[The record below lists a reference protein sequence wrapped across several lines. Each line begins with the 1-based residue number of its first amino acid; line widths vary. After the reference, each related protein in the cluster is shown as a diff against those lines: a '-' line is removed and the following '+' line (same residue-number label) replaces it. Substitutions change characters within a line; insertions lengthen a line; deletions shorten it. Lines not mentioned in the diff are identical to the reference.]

1 MRLTDKRF
9 WILLIVMVNV
19 AVAFAQSFFSVEEI
33 SKTEYT
39 EAEKECSQYN
49 VVPADSIIDND
60 IVNLVLKESQAM
72 FERFDSVSRQEIVDF
87 VEGNFGFDKQQLL
100 YLPELKLYGF
110 IIPKSPFD
118 DFVWWFDAESGKYI
132 CSAAFPTAINAN
144 GMYVSQTGHDCDW
157 PLELRFFNR
166 EGNGFYEF
174 ESYKNTQYNGE
185 TVYCVEDD
193 SELRPIFWYDNN
205 MLFLKTYDH
214 KRQNNVYL
222 KIKVQLSLRDM
233 LENMMPNGAIRPAPK
248 QKVRKHKKG
257 GGKP

>member
-1 MRLTDKRF
+1 MKQTDKRLL
-9 WILLIVMVNV
+9 ILLIVMANA
-19 AVAFAQSFFSVEEI
+19 AVASAQSFFSVEEI

-49 VVPADSIIDND
+49 VVPPDSIIDND

-110 IIPKSPFD
+110 IIPESPFD
-118 DFVWWFDAESGKYI
+118 DSVWWFDADSGK
-132 CSAAFPTAINAN
+132 CLCEAACPTAINAN
-144 GMYVSQTGHDCDW
+144 GMYVSQKGYDCDG
-157 PLELRFFNR
+157 PLDLKFFRR
-166 EGNGFYEF
+166 EENYIYEF
-174 ESYKNTQYNGE
+174 QSYKNTQY
-185 TVYCVEDD
+185 DD
-193 SELRPIFWYDNN
+193 SFSYHQEDSKIKTIFWYDNN

-214 KRQNNVYL
+214 ERQEHVYL
-222 KIKVQLSLRDM
+222 KIIVQLSVRDM

-248 QKVRKHKKG
+248 HSVRNRQKE

>member
-1 MRLTDKRF
+1 MKLTDKRF
-9 WILLIVMVNV
+9 WILLIVMANA
-19 AVAFAQSFFSVEEI
+19 AVASAQSFFSVEEI

-72 FERFDSVSRQEIVDF
+72 FERFDSVSRHEIVDF
-87 VEGNFGFDKQQLL
+87 VEENFGFDKQQLL

-118 DFVWWFDAESGKYI
+118 DSVWWFDAESGKYI
-132 CSAAFPTAINAN
+132 CSAAFPTAINAD

-157 PLELRFFNR
+157 PLELRFFR
-166 EGNGFYEF
+166 HEGNGFYEF
-174 ESYKNTQYNGE
+174 ESYKNTRYDE
-185 TVYCVEDD
+185 AVVYQEEG
-193 SELRPIFWYDNN
+193 SELRSIFWYDNN
-205 MLFLKTYDH
+205 VLFLKTYDH
-214 KRQNNVYL
+214 ERQEYVYL
-222 KIKVQLSLRDM
+222 KIKVQLSVRDM
-233 LENMMPNGAIRPAPK
+233 LENMMPNDAIRPAPK
-248 QKVRKHKKG
+248 HSVRNRQKG